1 MMKQAVWITLIVLV
15 LCGLAYPK
23 LKPLL
28 HSDAEKLQTATA
40 DVKAGGK
47 SASPSTDESGKKGD
61 KSGDGKKK
69 DAAAL
74 KVSTFVVTPAPFA
87 ETIASTGTLR
97 ADEGV
102 ELQAE
107 TNGKVV
113 SINFVEGTPVKKG
126 TLLVK
131 LNDSDLRANVDR
143 YTYSKQLAEVR
154 ERRYSKLLAQKV
166 VTQDEYDTALTDV
179 NVQSANIDLYKA
191 QIEKTEIRAPFD
203 GVVGLRYVSI
213 GAYVNAATKIATLQ
227 RVDKLKV
234 DFAIPEKYSG
244 RIKVGADI
252 GFSVAGG
259 LKKYTGKIFAIDP
272 RIDSG
277 TRTVLLRAVCPNND
291 GSLLPGAFA
300 NVTIQLEKIND
311 ALLVPAEA
319 VVPGLDE
326 KNVFVMKEGKAERRA
341 VETGSRTATEVH
353 ILTGLKP
360 GDVLITSGLQ
370 QMRAGQAVVSLNDKV
385 EKENKKTSSESGAKK
400 HAPEVSDTNSKSTQ
414 LAKSQ
419 LVGA

>member
-1 MMKQAVWITLIVLV
+1 MKQTVWITVIVLI
-15 LCGLAYPK
+15 LAGLAYPK
-23 LKPLL
+23 IKPLL
-28 HSDAEKLQTATA
+28 PNGGDKLQTAQA
-40 DVKAGGK
+40 DTKGADAKGSGGAGGK
-47 SASPSTDESGKKGD
+47 DKSEGGKGKEGGKKE
-61 KSGDGKKK
+61 
-69 DAAAL
+69 APPL
-74 KVSTFVVTPAPFA
+74 KVATFVVTPTQYS

-113 SINFVEGTPVKKG
+113 SINFVEGTAVKKG

-143 YTYSKQLAEVR
+143 YNYSKQLAVLR
-154 ERRYSKLLAQKV
+154 ERRYAKLLAQKV

-179 NVQSANIDLYKA
+179 NVQTANIDLYKA

-203 GVVGLRYVSI
+203 GVVGLRYVST
-213 GAYVNAATKIATLQ
+213 GAYVNATTKIATLQ
-227 RVDKLKV
+227 RVDKLKI
-234 DFAIPEKYSG
+234 DFSIPEKYSG
-244 RIKVGADI
+244 RIDVGADI
-252 GFSVAGG
+252 TFSIAGG

-277 TRTVLLRAVCPNND
+277 TRTLLLRAVCPNND
-291 GSLLPGAFA
+291 GTLLPGAFA
-300 NVTIQLEKIND
+300 NVTVQLEKIND

-319 VVPGLDE
+319 VVPGLEE
-326 KNVFVMKEGKAERRA
+326 KNVFVIKDGKAERRP

-370 QMRAGQAVVSLNDKV
+370 QMRAGQAVVSLTDKG
-385 EKENKKTSSESGAKK
+385 KGDKKDKQSGGKK
-400 HAPEVSDTNSKSTQ
+400 SDKPEVTSAPGKATQ
-414 LAKSQ
+414 MAH
-419 LVGA
+419 A

>member
-1 MMKQAVWITLIVLV
+1 MMKQAVWISLVVVV

-28 HSDAEKLQTATA
+28 HSDADKLQTATA
-40 DVKAGGK
+40 DVKAAGK
-47 SASPSTDESGKKGD
+47 AEGQNKEEGKKGE
-61 KSGDGKKK
+61 GGKKK
-69 DAAAL
+69 DAPPL

-113 SINFVEGTPVKKG
+113 SINFAEGTPVRKG

-143 YTYSKQLAEVR
+143 FTYSKQLAELR

-203 GVVGLRYVSI
+203 GVVGLRYVST

-234 DFAIPEKYSG
+234 DFSIPEKYSG
-244 RIKVGADI
+244 RIKAGASI
-252 GFSVAGG
+252 VFSVAGG
-259 LKKYTGKIFAIDP
+259 LRKYTGIIFAIDP

-277 TRTVLLRAVCPNND
+277 TRTLMLRAVCPNAD

-300 NVTIQLEKIND
+300 NVTVQLEKISD

-326 KNVFVMKEGKAERRA
+326 KNVFVIKDGKAERRV

-370 QMRAGQAVVSLNDKV
+370 QMRAGQAVVSLGDKSD
-385 EKENKKTSSESGAKK
+385 KQDKKAGSESGGKK
-400 HAPEVSDTNSKSTQ
+400 SDKPEVTSANPKSTQ
-414 LAKSQ
+414 LAKTTAS
-419 LVGA
+419 VGA

>member
-1 MMKQAVWITLIVLV
+1 MKQTVWITVIVLI
-15 LCGLAYPK
+15 LAGLAYPK
-23 LKPLL
+23 IKPLL
-28 HSDAEKLQTATA
+28 PNGGDKLQTAQA
-40 DVKAGGK
+40 DTKGADAKGSGGAGGK
-47 SASPSTDESGKKGD
+47 DKSEGGKSKEGGKKE
-61 KSGDGKKK
+61 
-69 DAAAL
+69 APPL
-74 KVSTFVVTPAPFA
+74 KVATFVVTPTQYS

-113 SINFVEGTPVKKG
+113 SINFVEGTAVKKG

-143 YTYSKQLAEVR
+143 YNYSKQLAVLR
-154 ERRYSKLLAQKV
+154 ERRYAKLLAQKV

-179 NVQSANIDLYKA
+179 NVQTANIDLYKA

-203 GVVGLRYVSI
+203 GVVGLRYVST
-213 GAYVNAATKIATLQ
+213 GAYVNATTKIATLQ
-227 RVDKLKV
+227 RVDKLKI
-234 DFAIPEKYSG
+234 DFSIPEKYSG
-244 RIKVGADI
+244 RIDVGADI
-252 GFSVAGG
+252 TFSIAGG

-277 TRTVLLRAVCPNND
+277 TRTLLLRAVCPNND
-291 GSLLPGAFA
+291 GTLLPGAFA
-300 NVTIQLEKIND
+300 NVTVQLEKIND

-319 VVPGLDE
+319 VVPGLEE
-326 KNVFVMKEGKAERRA
+326 KNVFVIKDGKAERRP

-370 QMRAGQAVVSLNDKV
+370 QMRAGQAVVSLTDKG
-385 EKENKKTSSESGAKK
+385 KGDKKDKQSGGKK
-400 HAPEVSDTNSKSTQ
+400 SDKPEVTSAPGKATQ
-414 LAKSQ
+414 MAH
-419 LVGA
+419 A